1 MIYTSVIIT
10 EGSGS
15 LGDLVFYPFRGTL
28 CVRARV
34 AGQQPR
40 TERQLQV
47 RARVSAIASAWD
59 ALTEEERDTWRSGAS
74 TETWYNS
81 LGQPYTPKGY
91 DVFMRRNLNRQK
103 IGITQLMREYV
114 ELEPWPDA
122 YATGIE
128 IYTSLERYIIKMT
141 GIPLPANWYLFV
153 KTSPAQSP
161 GRRSRRL
168 LRETYYTDSPQLFN
182 NIWSAYVNTW
192 ATPTPGASYG
202 AHVELVNGVTGQSTA
217 GQWLFAVAQE

>member
-15 LGDLVFYPFRGTL
+15 LGDLVFYPLRGTL

-59 ALTEEERDTWRSGAS
+59 TLTEEERDTWRTGAS
-74 TETWYNS
+74 NETWYNS

-114 ELEPWPDA
+114 ELAPWPDS
-122 YATGIE
+122 YATGVE
-128 IYTSLERYIIKMT
+128 IYVGLQRYIIKMT
-141 GIPLPANWYLFV
+141 GIPLPASWYLFV

-168 LRETYYTDSPQLFN
+168 LRETYYTDSPQLAT
-182 NIWSAYVNTW
+182 NIWAAYVSTW
-192 ATPTPGASYG
+192 ATPVVGASYG
-202 AHVELVNGVTGQSTA
+202 AHVELVNSVTGQSTA
-217 GQWLFAVAQE
+217 GQWLFTLAKE